1 MCEDARNAIVEEIE
15 KKYGRLIRKVA
26 YEVLHDSHE
35 VEDII
40 QSVLWNLISRHMDKL
55 GEKDFKGYLC
65 TAVRNAAI
73 NEYRRRENGAVC
85 VDSVDLSKLTEQQI
99 DTAAFCDN
107 QGFGV
112 ELEEVFGVELE
123 EVLNQ
128 LDYID
133 KDIICLHYGDG
144 YTYAEIAPV
153 VGMSDSAVRKRA
165 ERALKKLEVMLLEKE
180 VKNDD
185 K

>member
-1 MCEDARNAIVEEIE
+1 MCEDARNVIIKEID

-55 GEKDFKGYLC
+55 GEKGFKGYLC

-73 NEYRRRENGAVC
+73 NEYRRRENGAAC
-85 VDSVDLSKLTEQQI
+85 VDPFDLSKLTEQQI
-99 DTAAFCDN
+99 DTAAFCNN
-107 QGFGV
+107 QG
-112 ELEEVFGVELE
+112 FGVELE

-165 ERALKKLEVMLLEKE
+165 ERALKKLEVMLLDRE

>member
-55 GEKDFKGYLC
+55 GEESFRVYLC

-73 NEYRRRENGAVC
+73 NEYRRREKAAVS
-85 VDSVDLSKLTEQQI
+85 VDPFDLSKLTEQQI
-99 DTAAFCDN
+99 DTAAFCNN

-112 ELEEVFGVELE
+112 ELV

-153 VGMSDSAVRKRA
+153 VGLSDSAVRKRA
-165 ERALKKLEVMLLEKE
+165 ERALKKLEVMLLDGE

>member
-1 MCEDARNAIVEEIE
+1 MCEDARNVIIEEID
-15 KKYGRLIRKVA
+15 KKYGKLIRKVA

-55 GEKDFKGYLC
+55 GEKGFKGYLC

-73 NEYRRRENGAVC
+73 NEYR
-85 VDSVDLSKLTEQQI
+85 VDSFDLSKLTEQQI
-99 DTAAFCDN
+99 DMAAFCND
-107 QGFGV
+107 QG
-112 ELEEVFGVELE
+112 FGVELE

-153 VGMSDSAVRKRA
+153 VGLSDSAVRKRA
-165 ERALKKLEVMLLEKE
+165 ERALKKLEVMLLDGE